1 MLICQTSDKK
11 DWDWKKSINDDIV
24 CNKYSL
30 SNLLS
35 NRVLFLSKISLLI
48 FSYVKSKTNHWL
60 FTIFCQEWIGY
71 LLFWQESS
79 DYLLFWQEWII
90 DYLLF
95 WQEWRRKLKR
105 KDSISLRRALPCST
119 FLPSDKVGKIW
130 DQQDHLFQTDETQ
143 TGMNELVLRKQSSVV
158 LGLGGARFSLK

>member
-1 MLICQTSDKK
+1 ML
-11 DWDWKKSINDDIV
+11 
-24 CNKYSL
+24 
-30 SNLLS
+30 
-35 NRVLFLSKISLLI
+35 RVRR
-48 FSYVKSKTNHWL
+48 
-60 FTIFCQEWIGY
+60 
-71 LLFWQESS
+71 
-79 DYLLFWQEWII
+79 II
-90 DYLLF
+90 DYFFVKNELAIYYFGKNQVTIYYFGKNESLTILF